1 MRLTEYVFRG
11 ITLTVFFA
19 VFAIVYFAVSFQ
31 FGVKKVNQEWEE
43 DLPSKIEDFGST
55 KTLSILPLVNWH
67 TNDDSLKGEA
77 GVSYLIKTDRSTILF
92 DVGFN
97 QKSEFPS
104 PLEHNMDELGVKLD
118 DIDTIFLS
126 HAHLDHRGG
135 QKWVNENTFSLG
147 LEQVDLSNKKIY
159 APTLTRYPDA
169 EVNLIP
175 EETIIGE
182 GIAGLGAI
190 SRQLVIGRIE
200 ENALVINVEG
210 KGLVVIV
217 GCGHQT
223 VPKILDRVEKVFST
237 PLYGLV
243 GDLHYP
249 IPEGRLNILGINLQ
263 RIFASGEGPHSPITY
278 KTMKEEIEL
287 LKKKGV
293 KVIALGGH
301 DTSDKAIESF
311 NLAFGENYQH
321 IRVGA
326 QIDISK

>member
-1 MRLTEYVFRG
+1 MRLNKYVFRG
-11 ITLTVFFA
+11 IAFTIFLA

-31 FGVKKVNQEWEE
+31 FGVEKVNQEWEE
-43 DLPSKIEDFGST
+43 AVPGQIEDFGST

-77 GVSYLIKTDRSTILF
+77 GVSYLIRTDHATILF

-97 QKSEFPS
+97 QKDESPS

-147 LEQVDLSNKKIY
+147 LDQVDLSNKKIY
-159 APTLTRYPDA
+159 APTLTRYPGT

-175 EETIIGE
+175 EETILGV

-190 SRQLVIGRIE
+190 PRQLVIGRIE

-210 KGLVVIV
+210 KGLVIIV

-223 VPKILDRVEKVFST
+223 IPKILDRVEKVFST
-237 PLYGLV
+237 PLYGLI

-249 IPEGRLNILGINLQ
+249 IPEGRLSILGINLQ
-263 RIFASGEGPHSPITY
+263 RTFASGEGPHSPITY
-278 KTMKEEIEL
+278 NTMKEEIEL
-287 LKKKGV
+287 LKTKGV

-311 NLAFGENYQH
+311 NLAFGENYKH